1 MKAKL
6 PKQDQIDF
14 ITNKVTELGSVEA
27 VQLIDERD
35 GFSTGRGEYR
45 SGVFYNCSDVFYRG
59 RRTV

>member
-27 VQLIDERD
+27 VERLYSQD
-35 GFSTGRGEYR
+35 CVVDVYARKLAGKLFSKPLLNRRKGR
-45 SGVFYNCSDVFYRG
+45 
-59 RRTV
+59 